1 MSSQTLSILSKRESK
16 KKYNILT
23 FSTHERYESDLCLTG
38 HNFYAFNYEG
48 SKEWDRSYA
57 DVPENYYILPK
68 ATIPNGI
75 QIDFILA
82 HSKFGQLQKAFEIA
96 QVLKVPIA
104 CMEHTVP
111 TPNMTNDQLNY
122 MRSIKGHV
130 NIFNTEYNKSAWGYD
145 FGAFVAPHNVD
156 TELFSPMKNGEKE
169 VQVLSVA
176 NDYINRDYCLNFSGW
191 QRITK
196 DLPVRVV
203 GNTPGLSKAAESVQ
217 DLANEYKSSLVFLNT
232 STYSPVPTSLLEAMA
247 CGCAVVSMAT
257 CEIPKIIDH
266 TTNGFISNN
275 EEELRKYIKMLF
287 DEPELAISMGKLA
300 RQKIILD
307 FSAEKF
313 ISKWNNIFDKTY
325 STQIL

>member
-1 MSSQTLSILSKRESK
+1 
-16 KKYNILT
+16 
-23 FSTHERYESDLCLTG
+23 
-38 HNFYAFNYEG
+38 
-48 SKEWDRSYA
+48 
-57 DVPENYYILPK
+57 
-68 ATIPNGI
+68 
-75 QIDFILA
+75 
-82 HSKFGQLQKAFEIA
+82 
-96 QVLKVPIA
+96 
-104 CMEHTVP
+104 
-111 TPNMTNDQLNY
+111 
-122 MRSIKGHV
+122 
-130 NIFNTEYNKSAWGYD
+130 
-145 FGAFVAPHNVD
+145 
-156 TELFSPMKNGEKE
+156 
-169 VQVLSVA
+169 
-176 NDYINRDYCLNFSGW
+176 
-191 QRITK
+191 
-196 DLPVRVV
+196 
-203 GNTPGLSKAAESVQ
+203 VQ